1 MVDDHNIDPSRPI
14 MNTTKRPQTSITLD
28 KAHPEPIWRQVA
40 ASMRENITSRRWPE
54 HHKLTAEE
62 DLAEELEISR
72 GTLRRALSA
81 LVDEGLLV
89 QIQGRGTFVTA
100 KSTDLPLAQRLVSLH
115 ELFAL
120 SGKDATTEVVSRES
134 TLGRKEVRE
143 QLGVSDDEQLMW
155 LRRRM
160 LVEGEV
166 FVLLDNYVRHTLCP
180 GLDTVDFSAVP
191 LFAAIEQAGLE
202 IGWGRR
208 TFAARTAHSMEASSS
223 LLTADPDE
231 PVLYLEQVTFLA
243 DDRPIEYSD
252 VWIRG
257 DKLRVTTVLHR

>member
-1 MVDDHNIDPSRPI
+1 
-14 MNTTKRPQTSITLD
+14 MNEARRIETSIAPN
-28 KAHPEPIWRQVA
+28 KAYPQPLWRQVA
-40 ASMRENITSRRWPE
+40 DSMRQNINTGRWPE
-54 HHKLTAEE
+54 HFKLTAEE
-62 DLAEELEISR
+62 ELATELDISR

-100 KSTDLPLAQRLVSLH
+100 KATDLPLAQRLVSLH

-120 SGKDATTEVVSRES
+120 SGQNATTEVLRQEITAGRE
-134 TLGRKEVRE
+134 EVRDA
-143 QLGVSDDEQLMW
+143 LAVGADEQLLW

-160 LVEGEV
+160 LVDGEV
-166 FVLLDNYVRHTLCP
+166 LVLLDNYVRHSLQP
-180 GLDTVDFSAVP
+180 GIERVDFATVP
-191 LFAAIEQAGLE
+191 LFEAIERGGLK

-208 TFAARTAHSMEASSS
+208 SFAARIARSMETPA
-223 LLTADPDE
+223 LLTDDPEE
-231 PVLYLEQVTFLA
+231 PVLYLEQVTFLD

-257 DKLRVTTVLHR
+257 DTLRVTTVLHR